1 MEKAQLVF
9 VPASGMGHLVS
20 ALEVAKLL
28 LTRCHQLSI
37 TVLVLNHSSVSSKVH
52 NYVELQKAS
61 SSTISNRLRFIDL
74 PKDETK
80 LFNFSSFIERQKPHV
95 KEAGLKITQSE
106 SSVDSPQLKIRDEEN
121 FNPIE
126 FRGST
131 AELPVP
137 TLVNPFPAR
146 IMPSAMLSKEW
157 LPPILDNTRRFVEA
171 KGIIVNTFLELES
184 HAIESLKCLLFT
196 LLDPFWMWGWM
207 KETLTKKSC
216 NGLMISLLH
225 LCCSFLCFGSNE
237 GLMRIK

>member
-28 LTRCHQLSI
+28 LTVSPALHHCPYPQSFFCQLK
-37 TVLVLNHSSVSSKVH
+37 SS

-74 PKDETK
+74 PKDETE

-106 SSVDSPQLKIRDEEN
+106 SSKIRDEEN
-121 FNPIE
+121 FNPTE
-126 FRGST
+126 FKGST

-157 LPPILDNTRRFVEA
+157 LPPILDTQEEQQFNAFEMVIDLGLAVEIRMDYRNDGGVIA
-171 KGIIVNTFLELES
+171 YSNEIERGI
-184 HAIESLKCLLFT
+184 KCLMEY
-196 LLDPFWMWGWM
+196 DNEKRKKV
-207 KETLTKKSC
+207 KEMSERSRMALM
-216 NGLMISLLH
+216 NG
-225 LCCSFLCFGSNE
+225 
-237 GLMRIK
+237 